1 MDAQTKPIFII
12 GAGLSGLATARL
24 LTNRGIPNIVFE
36 ASQPT
41 RSQGF
46 SISLHDW
53 GYNTLLDALGG
64 IPLRSLTRGVA
75 PDRQVG
81 GHGHVDL
88 KMRDNSTG
96 DVLMAPDPTNQPLV
110 VRANRNALRAW
121 IADCGADDLDVRYG
135 HRLKRM
141 HHHLHNTKREVIAE
155 FENGACHTGALIVA
169 ADGVFS
175 AVRAQVLPGV
185 QPEVMPAVVY
195 HGEFHMPISDFDR
208 DIRPLMGNSN
218 ILAGVGDG
226 FNTPIT
232 VCNINRTRADLD
244 WSYSR
249 AARSASGRRGE
260 ESKDPLY
267 RPNATDEVARQIPQ
281 ALLDEVTC
289 LGLAEPWSKVLT
301 ESAIRQHSVFQWTS
315 RCVSMRK
322 EEVAQAATEGVV
334 FVGDSW
340 HAMPI
345 FGGEGGC
352 HALVD
357 AVELAGALVRH
368 QDDLDQAIQTYYEEA
383 WKWSHDAVKRSK
395 GRFYVLHRPISEWR
409 EIAEKKALS
418 SGG

>member
-1 MDAQTKPIFII
+1 MDAHTKPILII

-41 RSQGF
+41 RNQGF

-96 DVLMAPDPTNQPLV
+96 HVLMAPDPASQPLV

-141 HHHLHNTKREVIAE
+141 HHHRHNTSREVMAE

-185 QPEVMPAVVY
+185 QPEVLPAVVY
-195 HGEFHMPISDFDR
+195 HGEFHLPISDFDR

-232 VCNINRTRADLD
+232 VCNINRSRADLD

-249 AARSASGRRGE
+249 AARSQ
-260 ESKDPLY
+260 DPLY
-267 RPNATDEVARQIPQ
+267 RPNATEEEARQVPQAFLDEVAS
-281 ALLDEVTC
+281 

-315 RCVSMRK
+315 RCVSVTK
-322 EEVAQAATEGVV
+322 EEVAHASAEGVV

-357 AVELAGALVRH
+357 AVELADALVRH
-368 QDDLDQAIQTYYEEA
+368 RDDFDQAMQVYYEAA
-383 WKWSHDAVKRSK
+383 WKRSHDAVKRSK
-395 GRFYVLHRPISEWR
+395 ARFFVLHRPISQWR
-409 EIAEKKALS
+409 EMAEKRTS
-418 SGG
+418 R